1 MNFNYIED
9 KAELRSY
16 LKNFED
22 SKQYIMAL
30 DIEAE
35 SNLHAYGE
43 KLCLIQVFDG
53 INKIIIDPFKIDN
66 YDLKLLF
73 ENRNFL
79 KVMYDASGDL
89 SLLKNA
95 NNIDIKSILDLRP
108 AVELLNYDKQDLH
121 SVIASELGVLLENKK
136 KYQRNNWTLRPISEQ
151 ALDYATND
159 VIYLLRLKDIL
170 LRKLYESKLLDSFL
184 LKNLRI
190 QNKDHTRNPEHRYRN
205 IKGYNSLQS
214 EEKALFRQVVDIREK
229 YAKACNMPA
238 HNVINRTDLF
248 NITKD
253 AKHINEISFPKKF
266 STALI
271 DHILH
276 DLRMVI
282 EEERCH
288 Q

>member
-1 MNFNYIED
+1 MNFNYIEN

-16 LKNFED
+16 LKDFED
-22 SKQYIMAL
+22 RKQYIMAL

-43 KLCLIQVFDG
+43 QLCLIQVFDG

-136 KYQRNNWTLRPISEQ
+136 KYQRNNWTIRPISEQ

-159 VIYLLRLKDIL
+159 VIYLLKLKDIL
-170 LRKLYESKLLDSFL
+170 LRKLYENKLLDSFL
-184 LKNLRI
+184 LKNLRV
-190 QNKDHTRNPEHRYRN
+190 QNKDHTRNPEDRYRN
-205 IKGYNSLQS
+205 IKGYHSLQS

-248 NITKD
+248 DIIKD
-253 AKHINEISFPKKF
+253 AKYINEISFPKKF

-271 DHILH
+271 GHILH
-276 DLRMVI
+276 DLSMVI
-282 EEERCH
+282 KE
-288 Q
+288 